1 MKSQIITASF
11 RLSRFSP
18 GKELTLF
25 LRRSRS
31 LPKAGRCLSRLF
43 RTTLY
48 YNTTVVRLQ
57 YFDGNGYSH
66 YRLVHESPSS
76 VGTLGG
82 TEIKYVKTFEYV
94 NGTKIKVTGNGNTTL
109 SLNVTTNQNRTFNYT
124 QSAFV
129 NGTHTFI
136 VPYSTNWTS
145 YGMKTGN
152 AYNVT
157 VGNSTKSIAVSESD
171 VTQWKRA

>member
-1 MKSQIITASF
+1 
-11 RLSRFSP
+11 
-18 GKELTLF
+18 
-25 LRRSRS
+25 
-31 LPKAGRCLSRLF
+31 
-43 RTTLY
+43 
-48 YNTTVVRLQ
+48 
-57 YFDGNGYSH
+57 
-66 YRLVHESPSS
+66 
-76 VGTLGG
+76 
-82 TEIKYVKTFEYV
+82 VKTFEYV
-94 NGTKIKVTGNGNTTL
+94 NGTKIKVAGNGNTTL

-171 VTQWKRA
+171 VTSGKELSLSF